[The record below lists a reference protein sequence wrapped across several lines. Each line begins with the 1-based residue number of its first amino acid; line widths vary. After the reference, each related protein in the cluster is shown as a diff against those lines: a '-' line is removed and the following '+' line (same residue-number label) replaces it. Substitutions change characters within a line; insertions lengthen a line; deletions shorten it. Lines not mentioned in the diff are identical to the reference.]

1 MWDLPGPGLEPVS
14 PASAGGFLT
23 TAPPGKSNTDI
34 FDQTSWMVKRMI
46 KKGKLLKYLFMS
58 NMELIFPGMPHQQ
71 NQNLDNFC
79 VPINILLDQKCSIFS
94 QPKCQ
99 SNSLQTRLTMWPQQS
114 RCFLF
119 VSSLFFILHPAFHLS
134 FWFSKRRLSASW
146 SVKVCLYHL
155 NCLL

>member
-99 SNSLQTRLTMWPQQS
+99 SNSLQTRLCGPS
-114 RCFLF
+114 KADVFYLSLPC
-119 VSSLFFILHPAFHLS
+119 SLFFILPFI
-134 FWFSKRRLSASW
+134 
-146 SVKVCLYHL
+146 SVFGSPKGD
-155 NCLL
+155 CLLHEVLKFVCIT